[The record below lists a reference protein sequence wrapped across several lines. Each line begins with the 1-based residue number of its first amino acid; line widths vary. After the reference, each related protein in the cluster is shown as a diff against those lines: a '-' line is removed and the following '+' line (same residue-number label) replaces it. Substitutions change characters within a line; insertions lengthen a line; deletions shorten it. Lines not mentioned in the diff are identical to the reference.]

1 MKSLMIN
8 QKRRG
13 NLFVLSG
20 PSGVGKNTLIDS
32 ILKRNADI
40 KYSISATTRKP
51 RSHEKD
57 GVNYYFLS
65 RDKFEQMIEE
75 KAFLEWAV
83 FCGNYY
89 GTPIAPIEETLNA
102 GIDVIMDIEIQ
113 GAKQVVEKWPDA
125 VSIFLIPPSMEELE
139 RRIINRRTETSEEI
153 EARLAQSLIEMNEG
167 RMYDYYLVHD
177 NTEHTVLEFEA
188 IRLAE
193 SFKVN
198 RTDWDRVIDAV
209 KGDFNA

>member
-1 MKSLMIN
+1 MIN

-65 RDKFEQMIEE
+65 
-75 KAFLEWAV
+75 
-83 FCGNYY
+83 
-89 GTPIAPIEETLNA
+89 
-102 GIDVIMDIEIQ
+102 
-113 GAKQVVEKWPDA
+113 
-125 VSIFLIPPSMEELE
+125 
-139 RRIINRRTETSEEI
+139 
-153 EARLAQSLIEMNEG
+153 
-167 RMYDYYLVHD
+167 
-177 NTEHTVLEFEA
+177 
-188 IRLAE
+188 
-193 SFKVN
+193 
-198 RTDWDRVIDAV
+198 
-209 KGDFNA
+209 